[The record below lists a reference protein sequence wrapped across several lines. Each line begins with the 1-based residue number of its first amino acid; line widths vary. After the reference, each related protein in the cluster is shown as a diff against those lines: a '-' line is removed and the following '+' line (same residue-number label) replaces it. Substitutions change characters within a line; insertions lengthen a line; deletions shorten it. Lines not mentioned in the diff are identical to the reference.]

1 MCRGPTPHV
10 LIIPVDHHSSSAAL
24 PIATLAEMEDYVAA
38 LRACFASQ
46 GRQLVG
52 FERCQPALRGT
63 DNSPCF
69 LTVLLAQEPCGSA
82 AGR

>member
-10 LIIPVDHHSSSAAL
+10 LIIPVDHHSSTAAL

-52 FERCQPALRGT
+52 FER
-63 DNSPCF
+63 
-69 LTVLLAQEPCGSA
+69 
-82 AGR
+82 